1 MSHKALHDF
10 QKEIVL
16 VDSEKRPGFMI
27 VTLISQSN
35 QLKVKSVN
43 CIQNQKKN
51 VCLFVCFKYVNDTLT

>member
-1 MSHKALHDF
+1 MIFTEF

-43 CIQNQKKN
+43 CIQNQKKKMF
-51 VCLFVCFKYVNDTLT
+51 VCLFVLNMSMIHSRE

>member
-1 MSHKALHDF
+1 MIFTEF

-43 CIQNQKKN
+43 CIQNQKKK
-51 VCLFVCFKYVNDTLT
+51 CLFVCLF

>member
-1 MSHKALHDF
+1 MIFTEF

-43 CIQNQKKN
+43 CIQNQKKMF
-51 VCLFVCFKYVNDTLT
+51 VCLFVLNMSMIHSRE